1 MKNTAKSALAALMV
15 ALTLTAAP
23 YKAAA
28 DGVRGESTDD
38 RHKDWAQ
45 ASFPATGRHFPLLTS
60 PQSSCRF
67 SCHFSKFMQ

>member
-45 ASFPATGRHFPLLTS
+45 ASFSSDRAPFSVTDVASIIVSVLVSLL
-60 PQSSCRF
+60 
-67 SCHFSKFMQ
+67 

>member
-1 MKNTAKSALAALMV
+1 MKNTAKAALAVLMV

-45 ASFPATGRHFPLLTS
+45 ASLSTGRAPISITDVAAIIVSVVVSLL
-60 PQSSCRF
+60 
-67 SCHFSKFMQ
+67 